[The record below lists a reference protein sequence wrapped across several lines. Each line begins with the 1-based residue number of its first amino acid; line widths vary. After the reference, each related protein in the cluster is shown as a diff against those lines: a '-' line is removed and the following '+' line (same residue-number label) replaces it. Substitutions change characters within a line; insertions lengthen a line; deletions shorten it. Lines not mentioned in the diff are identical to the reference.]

1 MWRFKTSMHLVAS
14 FGVLWKVLLDEILM
28 GKMQVV
34 MEHATLAMHAHGTL
48 VVVVLDATSWV
59 VDHVSSS

>member
-1 MWRFKTSMHLVAS
+1 MHLVAS

-48 VVVVLDATSWV
+48 VVVVLDATS
-59 VDHVSSS
+59 